1 LSLDIRTKLFLKT
14 IKSYKI
20 IKSLSTVKYLQHSQ
34 INKEKWDTCIE
45 QSPQAVIYAHAFYL
59 DIVSPFWEAIVEEE
73 NGNYLTVMPL
83 TWRKK
88 YGITFLH
95 QPIFCQQLGL
105 FSIAKEISMEKIGQ
119 FFHLLFETYPFIPR
133 YQWNVHNTRIFKNLH
148 QKDFV
153 NLSGESIFLQKF
165 SHKHL
170 TFFTTHHLSLSQPY
184 SVLYQNYSK
193 DRKMNLKRAKKAH
206 LEIIESEDMEPL
218 LAMFEKDIAQ
228 KLPKGV
234 APNAYELFREIYMAL
249 KERKWGKL
257 FYTKNTKGEIKAGAL
272 FVFYQN
278 QIIYLFNACYQEARK
293 ENGRTL
299 LIDHIIQNYANST
312 YTFDFESPEIE
323 RIAYFYK
330 SFGAEEILYPALLN
344 YNQLPFWVNVLWKVK
359 KYFQ

>member
-1 LSLDIRTKLFLKT
+1 M
-14 IKSYKI
+14 
-20 IKSLSTVKYLQHSQ
+20 STVKHLQHHQ
-34 INKEKWDTCIE
+34 INKEKWDACIE
-45 QSPQAVIYAHAFYL
+45 QSLQAVIYAHAFYL
-59 DIVSPFWEAIVEEE
+59 DIVSPSWEAIVEEE

-105 FSIAKEISMEKIGQ
+105 FSIEKQISMEKIEQ
-119 FFHLLFETYPFIPR
+119 FFYLLFETYPFIPR
-133 YQWNVHNTRIFKNLH
+133 YQWNVHNTHVFKNLH

-153 NLSGESIFLQKF
+153 NLSDESILSKKF
-165 SHKHL
+165 SHKYL

-184 SVLYQNYSK
+184 SVIYQNYSK
-193 DRKMNLKRAKKAH
+193 DRKMNLKRAMKAH
-206 LEIIESEDMEPL
+206 IEIIESENIEPL

-234 APNAYELFREIYMAL
+234 APNAYELFRKIYKAL
-249 KERKWGKL
+249 KIRKWVKL
-257 FYTKNTKGEIKAGAL
+257 FYTKNTKGEIGAGGL

-278 QIIYLFNACYQEARK
+278 QIIYLFNACYQAARK

-299 LIDHIIQNYANST
+299 LIDYVIRKYANSN
-312 YTFDFESPEIE
+312 YIFDFESPEVE
-323 RIAYFYK
+323 QIAYFYK
-330 SFGAEEILYPALLN
+330 SFGAQEIPYPVLLN
-344 YNQLPFWVNVLWKVK
+344 YNQLPFWVNVLWRVK